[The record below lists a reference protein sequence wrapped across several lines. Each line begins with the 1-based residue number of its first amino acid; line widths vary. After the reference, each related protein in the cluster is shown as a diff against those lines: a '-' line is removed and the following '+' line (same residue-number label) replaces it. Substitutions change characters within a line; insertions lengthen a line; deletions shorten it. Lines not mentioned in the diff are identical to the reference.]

1 MTKVGMRGTKDRV
14 ERVKLRK
21 TGQWSTVSSDL
32 LFLAS
37 KLYKL
42 SEKEAQ
48 ASKDG
53 RGSKMVFAGI
63 PLLLSSITS
72 LIIECESIVVVT
84 APAVEPLEPLPRVL
98 STRYGLSGELLK
110 DFECLCEVRNE
121 IVHPVPLPPGTSD
134 NWPEYLRRVKN
145 KKITIEHPDQNVHY
159 TFFAQMASHDLF
171 AWSVFVTYHA
181 YQAIIHS
188 FPERG
193 GLLQFFLTNFANF
206 APDGHR

>member
-1 MTKVGMRGTKDRV
+1 MTKGGMRGTKDRV
-14 ERVKLRK
+14 ERVKQRK

-37 KLYKL
+37 RLYQL

-53 RGSKMVFAGI
+53 RSSKMVFAGI

-72 LIIECESIVVVT
+72 LIIECESIGVVM
-84 APAVEPLEPLPRVL
+84 APSVEPLEPLSNVL
-98 STRYGLSGELLK
+98 STRYGLSGESLK
-110 DFECLCEVRNE
+110 DFECLCEIWNE

-145 KKITIEHPDQNVHY
+145 KKITIEHPEPNVHY

-181 YQAIIHS
+181 YEAVIHS
-188 FPERG
+188 FPDRG
-193 GLLQFFLTNFANF
+193 GLLQFFLTTFANF
-206 APDGHR
+206 APEGHR

>member
-1 MTKVGMRGTKDRV
+1 MTKGGMRGTKDRV
-14 ERVKLRK
+14 ERVKQRK

-37 KLYKL
+37 RLYKL

-48 ASKDG
+48 ASIDG
-53 RGSKMVFAGI
+53 RSSKMVFAGI
-63 PLLLSSITS
+63 PLLLSSLTS
-72 LIIECESIVVVT
+72 LIIECESIGVVT
-84 APAVEPLEPLPRVL
+84 APAVEPLEPLSHVL
-98 STRYGLSGELLK
+98 STRYGLSGEMLK
-110 DFECLCEVRNE
+110 DFECLCEIRNE

-145 KKITIEHPDQNVHY
+145 KKVTIEHPEPNVHY

-181 YQAIIHS
+181 YEAVIHS
-188 FPERG
+188 FPDRG
-193 GLLQFFLTNFANF
+193 GLLQFFLTTFSNF
-206 APDGHR
+206 APEGHR